1 MFKFLLHF
9 VLLLVFA
16 FYVLVLPHV
25 YACAAIDIMCN
36 RSIVGQECARKYQSK
51 LYKSALFQQ
60 VLNI

>member
-36 RSIVGQECARKYQSK
+36 RSIV
-51 LYKSALFQQ
+51 
-60 VLNI
+60 